1 MKTPMIRPSH
11 KLIWFVSSQL
21 FYDGHQQLAVQLSNL
36 VKAHPAC
43 PPSDRL
49 FKVVKLGLDAE
60 EGALGLQ
67 SSILWLLRHHNFWN
81 LCCIPINIYCIF
93 LLYVPS
99 MCDDFYIFFSC
110 WLVFERFLLFL
121 NWNKLLGTMWYNTV
135 HTLNISIERSIVKT
149 TFILWTQGP
158 KHS

>member
-1 MKTPMIRPSH
+1 MKTPVICH
-11 KLIWFVSSQL
+11 KLIWFVCSQL

-60 EGALGLQ
+60 EGELGLQ
-67 SSILWLLRHHNFWN
+67 NSKLWLLRHYNFWN

-93 LLYVPS
+93 LLYVPLL
-99 MCDDFYIFFSC
+99 CDDFYIFYSC
-110 WLVFERFLLFL
+110 WLLFERYLFVSQL
-121 NWNKLLGTMWYNTV
+121 EQIARDHVIYTV
-135 HTLNISIERSIVKT
+135 HTLNI
-149 TFILWTQGP
+149 
-158 KHS
+158 

>member
-1 MKTPMIRPSH
+1 MTPMICH
-11 KLIWFVSSQL
+11 KLIWFVCSQL

-67 SSILWLLRHHNFWN
+67 SSILWLLRHHNYWN

-99 MCDDFYIFFSC
+99 LCDDFYIFFQ
-110 WLVFERFLLFL
+110 LLISIWEISIVSQL
-121 NWNKLLGTMWYNTV
+121 EQIARDHVIYTV
-135 HTLNISIERSIVKT
+135 HTLYI
-149 TFILWTQGP
+149 
-158 KHS
+158 